1 MEVQKAEVEIGPLPM
16 VAMIVKGKA
25 KEARAWKFREQ
36 RDWKFSMS

>member
-25 KEARAWKFREQ
+25 KEARPWKFREQ
-36 RDWKFSMS
+36 RDWKFNMS